1 MVNISA
7 GDYLPGAHL
16 TSEVKLNNDST
27 TAIGD
32 VCTVQSSA
40 WHTAGTTTNN
50 KGPFRVA
57 ISGSNYTTAGA
68 STIQTAD
75 TTFTALV
82 DGYVYLKAD
91 GVVGVG
97 SLVMCSASTAG
108 RIQAYTSTVV
118 ATTPLQAD
126 VQASRDEY
134 RLVVGVYEG
143 HANEGSVGSP
153 PTAGADGDILRIR
166 FRGQV

>member
-1 MVNISA
+1 MVNIAA

-16 TSEVKLNNDST
+16 TTEVKSASDST

-32 VCTVQSSA
+32 VCTIQSNV
-40 WHTAGTTTNN
+40 WKTAGTTTNN

-57 ISGSNYTTAGA
+57 VSGSNYTATGA

-75 TTFTALV
+75 TSFSALV
-82 DGYVYLKAD
+82 DGFVYLKAD
-91 GVVGVG
+91 GVVPIG
-97 SLVMCSASTAG
+97 SLVMCSASNAG
-108 RIQAYTSTVV
+108 RIQAYTSSVI

-126 VQASRDEY
+126 VQASRDEF

-143 HANEGSVGSP
+143 HANEGSVGTI

-166 FRGQV
+166 FRGNV